1 MIRHCRSYTDDWS
14 YFEAAYVFPLEKEDY
29 WNEKGYTNLI
39 TDVGGTIRDTK
50 INSVQNGLLI
60 WSVYYPS
67 QGFVTNILL
76 YRAILKSLFI
86 VLIPLDWIGVP
97 Q

>member
-1 MIRHCRSYTDDWS
+1 M
-14 YFEAAYVFPLEKEDY
+14 FPLEKEDY

-60 WSVYYPS
+60 RSVHYPF

-76 YRAILKSLFI
+76 YRAILRII
-86 VLIPLDWIGVP
+86 VFGPDSARLDRCAAMKIDPRRVSMP
-97 Q
+97 FSV